1 MHIDR
6 RFLNWSVFF
15 ILLGL
20 VPLAVQVKWIDA
32 SVVSNAWRLWPLIL
46 VGIGI
51 GLVLRRSALAFT
63 GGLIVAATFGLMFGS
78 ALAGG
83 FGGDL
88 GFVCGSG
95 KTAASFP
102 TQNGALGSMGTVSL
116 EVNCAD
122 VTVGTTPGSGWT
134 VSGTASNGVMPTLD
148 VGQDRLAVRQAAR
161 AWMGPFGT
169 AGDRETWSI
178 TLPSDP
184 TLELNATM
192 NAGAATYRLAGAHL
206 SSISMTTNAGS
217 VTVDLSGAT
226 ATSMS
231 YTLNA
236 GSTKITLPASS
247 FSGSFTVNAGSLAF
261 CLPPGVGL
269 QISANDNFLA
279 SNNFTERGLSRAGSV
294 WTTPGF
300 AAAATRID
308 LSATVNLGRIELDP
322 GGGCK

>member
-6 RFLNWSVFF
+6 RFLNWGVFL

-20 VPLAVQVKWIDA
+20 IPLAVQLKWIDA
-32 SVVSNAWRLWPLIL
+32 SAVANAWRFWPLIL

-63 GGLIVAATFGLMFGS
+63 GGLIVAATVGLMFGS

-95 KTAASFP
+95 RAASSFP
-102 TQNGALGSMGTVSL
+102 TQNGALGSIGSVSL

-134 VSGTASNGVMPTLD
+134 LSGTASDGRMPRLD
-148 VGQDRLAVRQAAR
+148 AGTDRLAIRQADR
-161 AWMGPFGT
+161 AWVGPFGT
-169 AGDRETWSI
+169 IGDRETWAI

-261 CLPPGVGL
+261 CMPPGVGL

-279 SNNFTERGLSRAGSV
+279 SNNFTERGLSRSGSV

-300 AAAATRID
+300 ASAATRID